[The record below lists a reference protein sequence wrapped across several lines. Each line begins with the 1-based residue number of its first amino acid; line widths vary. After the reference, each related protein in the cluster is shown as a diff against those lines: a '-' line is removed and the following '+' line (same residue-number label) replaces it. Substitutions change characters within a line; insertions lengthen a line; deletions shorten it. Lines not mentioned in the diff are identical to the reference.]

1 MYVVDALGRL
11 AKGRTTLMI
20 AHRLSTLVNAT
31 RIIVLVDGQIE
42 AVGTHT
48 ELLETSEYYRRAVEA
63 GSRSIQA
70 D

>member
-1 MYVVDALGRL
+1 
-11 AKGRTTLMI
+11 MI